1 MNIGYPQYRC
11 TTCSTFKFPC
21 LIHACQK
28 QIENVCIRMV
38 SSLLKAYIRPAMHM
52 PRNQSRCIW
61 QPLQTSDCLDV
72 YEKDQ
77 YPGVFTIQPPQSQ
90 RPFKVYCDSGWAVIQ
105 RRTNG
110 IMSFSTPFRSVLYA
124 YALIVQDVRLCAYNN
139 IIIFCYLHSCHGFYF
154 CTKNLKQEAYRHWR
168 SPEYPIY
175 EVKILTRLSSDCYP
189 CLLLFNVLKLK
200 KKNS

>member
-1 MNIGYPQYRC
+1 
-11 TTCSTFKFPC
+11 
-21 LIHACQK
+21 
-28 QIENVCIRMV
+28 
-38 SSLLKAYIRPAMHM
+38 
-52 PRNQSRCIW
+52 
-61 QPLQTSDCLDV
+61 
-72 YEKDQ
+72 
-77 YPGVFTIQPPQSQ
+77 
-90 RPFKVYCDSGWAVIQ
+90 
-105 RRTNG
+105 
-110 IMSFSTPFRSVLYA
+110 MSFSTPFRSVLQKSVAEVYIVNTCTRI

-200 KKNS
+200 KKIHKGEGRRGSQRDLGLFTPQFQVPKIITFR